1 MSNPNR
7 NINGFVTSAANDMDA
22 SAIGEFRSTT
32 KGFLLPT
39 VTEAQR
45 EAIPSP
51 ATGLLVFQ
59 TDNIPGLRQYNG
71 TDWVFVTGDLQ
82 SVLNNGNEATDVNMK
97 LIGNSGQYILLGAD
111 DGFDMYDPEGNE
123 MFWIA
128 RDATVGDFD
137 EAALYWFYDGNQHR
151 LVGSKENA
159 SNTLPAADGTLAISV
174 NGNTANS
181 AGDITLTVGTGTV
194 ESVTGDIVDN
204 TDPDN
209 PIVNTPTLQQ
219 VSDEGASTTTPIAV
233 TNGTSTANITADN
246 IYTVNASTGQYAN
259 LLPTGL
265 QLSTN
270 TGSKGLLVKNDN
282 MATSYTVQ
290 APNLSP
296 TGTYYWPMSSV
307 ELAPSEV
314 DALDG
319 VTSPIQAQINT
330 KATGAASSTD
340 NAVARYDSTTGKVI
354 QNSNLILDD
363 DGGLTFAGQAS
374 PTYGAGK
381 LVYDTTN
388 ESLTFYNSDA
398 NVALQVGQEL
408 WIPVRNI
415 SGSTIPNGS
424 AVYVNGSS
432 LGLPT
437 IALAQANALSTSVVA
452 GLTTEAIPNN
462 ATGYVTSV
470 GTVRGLNTSSF
481 SAGNI
486 FLSATTPGALTQTI
500 PTSPNYRYR
509 VGFVTNVNATT
520 GTIHV
525 TPSTA
530 AVGNGTQ
537 GQVLSINSAGN
548 QLWRSAKSGMF
559 PTANF
564 TYAVTSGTLTKAFNV
579 GTGSGGAFNADA
591 RTYFFDGFISL
602 SGLSSTSGNVQFG
615 FLGTATVSSLR
626 YTPLATKA
634 AVPSAALSGN
644 ITVATTTAVTTS
656 TTTTTAILRVTGMIR
671 LSASGTLIPA
681 ISASQSAGSVV
692 TEANS
697 WFAFEDLGAN
707 NATAS
712 SDIS

>member
-1 MSNPNR
+1 MATLT
-7 NINGFVTSAANDMDA
+7 IYKDA
-22 SAIGEFRSTT
+22 SGVWPHQPSDYAQFVISQFNCKVDGIYFRVNEKTGSQRARY
-32 KGFLLPT
+32 LISQVT
-39 VTEAQR
+39 VIDQTDGDASFTYTDTEAGAR
-45 EAIPSP
+45 SLMSKLKELGYP
-51 ATGLLVFQ
+51 AFIEPAEVVIADLISSDAENALTE
-59 TDNIPGLRQYNG
+59 G
-71 TDWVFVTGDLQ
+71 TDGKLFV
-82 SVLNNGNEATDVNMK
+82 
-97 LIGNSGQYILLGAD
+97 
-111 DGFDMYDPEGNE
+111 
-123 MFWIA
+123 
-128 RDATVGDFD
+128 
-137 EAALYWFYDGNQHR
+137 
-151 LVGSKENA
+151 
-159 SNTLPAADGTLAISV
+159 PAAEAGGVNSV
-174 NGNTANS
+174 NGETGAV
-181 AGDITLTVGTGTV
+181 TLTQDDIPDGTTYKQFSLTEKNNLANQSGVNTGDNSPNTNSNAYADGKVADAINDGTTTIAPSQNAVFDALALKANLDSPALTGT
-194 ESVTGDIVDN
+194 
-204 TDPDN
+204 
-209 PIVNTPTLQQ
+209 PT
-219 VSDEGASTTTPIAV
+219 AP
-233 TNGTSTANITADN
+233 TAA
-246 IYTVNASTGQYAN
+246 A
-259 LLPTGL
+259 
-265 QLSTN
+265 STN
-270 TGSKGLLVKNDN
+270 TTQIATTAFVQQETAND
-282 MATSYTVQ
+282 VVG
-290 APNLSP
+290 P
-296 TGTYYWPMSSV
+296 
-307 ELAPSEV
+307 
-314 DALDG
+314 
-319 VTSPIQAQINT
+319 
-330 KATGAASSTD
+330 ASATD
-340 NAVARYDSTTGKVI
+340 NAVAKYDSTTGKVI

-388 ESLTFYNSDA
+388 ESLTFYNNDA